1 MSAFS
6 AVVGRRL
13 LLALAPLFLLLEL
26 PGAFGSWVRADDGL
40 KARDRTIMVVDEGGP
55 AQRAGLAPHDRILA
69 VDGRPVH
76 NYGSYLAAMHGRRA
90 GDRVE
95 LRVRR
100 GASEAVVRLE
110 LTRVTTTELIRG
122 FLLSAVALCFVF
134 LGFATYLRRADP
146 LGRYFHLSCLL
157 FSYNFLDLP
166 TFPWPATMHFLEGAR
181 NGLQL
186 IWAAAFVRFFLLF
199 PEGVSQDLRRHRQ
212 RRWLFAAPLLLAP
225 MHVLVH
231 FAGAGAMES
240 GWARLLAA
248 ASALLAVS
256 YIATGIWIFVRKS
269 LRRDRYA
276 HWSQMRLA
284 AGGIVAGLLPLLIA
298 TLLRQFWPTHE
309 LFIEQAAV
317 PFLPLVPAS
326 FSIALLRS
334 GALNLPQLSR
344 QALGAV
350 IAALPIV
357 ILGGVLTRFA
367 QSGMPADRFAAALI
381 IAAAALFTGALGFAT
396 LRRRVVASVDR
407 VFYPQQRHVRSA
419 VSALADALSQE
430 RDLEA
435 LATLF
440 CRGIRELLDARRVV
454 LYEFRGDEA
463 ICLGDCG
470 TAFPE
475 PPERMNRGN
484 SLFRQLAEAH
494 DLLFVPP
501 MLHGPSARR
510 MDEESHRLIELTD
523 AVVLCPLISSGE
535 MIAALLCAAPTDA
548 REYGALE
555 LYHVQQLARQC
566 AGSLENARLHR
577 EDVARARMRTEL
589 GLAREIQSKLLP
601 QNDLQEGEFE
611 ICGRMKA
618 SMQVGGDLYDHF
630 RLGDGTV
637 VVGVADAAGK
647 GVPASLLMSSVRSSI
662 REIMRP
668 GLSTEEAM
676 KHVNAEV
683 HKTTAETHFIAM
695 FLGLLRPDS
704 GLFEYTVAGIEP
716 PLWIRKDLNRVELL
730 TRGGPVLGVQTDV
743 RYRSGLIRL
752 GPGDVV
758 LAYSDGMIDEEN
770 AQEEHFGLSRL
781 RQKALEFAA
790 CPAGEILEKLMAAVA
805 DYGADEATDDRTLL
819 VIRRQDEATSGTNPA
834 AP

>member
-1 MSAFS
+1 LSAFS

-26 PGAFGSWVRADDGL
+26 PGAFESWDRAEDGL
-40 KARDRTIMVVDEGGP
+40 KARDRTIMVVQDGGP

-69 VDGRPVH
+69 LDGRTIH
-76 NYGSYLAAMHGRRA
+76 NYGSYLAAMHGKRA
-90 GDRVE
+90 GDTVE

-100 GASEAVVRLE
+100 AGTEATVRLA
-110 LTRVTTTELIRG
+110 LTRTTASDLAKG
-122 FLLSAVALCFVF
+122 FLQSAVGLCFVF

-146 LGRYFHLSCLL
+146 LGRYFYLSCLL
-157 FSYNFLDLP
+157 FAYNFLDLP
-166 TFPWPATMHFLEGAR
+166 TFPWPGVMHFLEGLR

-186 IWAAAFVRFFLLF
+186 VLAAAFLRFFLMF
-199 PEGVSQDLRRHRQ
+199 PEGVDRDPRRHRQ
-212 RRWLFAAPLLLAP
+212 RRWLFAAPLLFAP
-225 MHVLVH
+225 MHVVLH
-231 FAGAGAMES
+231 FAREPAMES
-240 GWARLLAA
+240 GWAKLLAA

-269 LRRDRYA
+269 MRRDRYA

-284 AGGIVAGLLPLLIA
+284 AGGVVTGLSPLLVA
-298 TLLRQFWPTHE
+298 TLLRQFWPTQE
-309 LFIEQAAV
+309 IIIGQAAV
-317 PFLPLVPAS
+317 FFLPLVPAS

-334 GALNLPQLSR
+334 GTLNLPQLSR
-344 QALGAV
+344 QALGAF

-357 ILGGVLTRFA
+357 VLGGVLARFA
-367 QSGMPADRFAAALI
+367 RSGMPTDRFAAALV
-381 IAAAALFTGALGFAT
+381 IATAALFAGALGFAT
-396 LRRRVVASVDR
+396 LRRRVVATVDR
-407 VFYPQQRHVRSA
+407 IFYPQQRRVRSA
-419 VSALADALSQE
+419 VAELADALSQE
-430 RDLEA
+430 RDLED
-435 LATLF
+435 LAALF
-440 CRGIRELLDARRVV
+440 CSGIRDLLDARRVV
-454 LYEFRGDEA
+454 LYAFQGDEA
-463 ICLGDCG
+463 ICLSDCG
-470 TAFPE
+470 TPFPE
-475 PPERMNRGN
+475 PPERMSRGS
-484 SLFRQLAEAH
+484 SLFALLGETH

-501 MLHGPSARR
+501 MIHGPTARR
-510 MDEESHRLIELTD
+510 IDEASHRLIELTD

-535 MIAALLCAAPTDA
+535 MTAALLCSAPTDG

-601 QNDLQEGEFE
+601 QDDLQVGEFE

-647 GVPASLLMSSVRSSI
+647 GVPASLLMSSIRSSI

-668 GLSTEEAM
+668 GLSTDDAM

-704 GLFEYTVAGIEP
+704 GVFEYTVAGIEP
-716 PLWIRKDLNRVELL
+716 PLWVRRDLGRAELL

-752 GPGDVV
+752 RPGDVV

-770 AQEEHFGLSRL
+770 AEEEHFGLSRL
-781 RQKALEFAA
+781 RAKAMEFAG

-805 DYGADEATDDRTLL
+805 NYGADEATDDRTLL
-819 VIRRQDEATSGTNPA
+819 VIKRQDEAAPGTNPA
-834 AP
+834 AL